1 MHPIQVFSIAK
12 KAQNFKNT
20 EANNVNYI
28 IANIKITWA
37 DFSTNTRP
45 T

>member
-1 MHPIQVFSIAK
+1 MHPIQVFPIAK

-20 EANNVNYI
+20 EANNEIY